1 MTFMKKPC
9 ASLLLLVALFVSSCG
24 SDSPKDNP
32 QPTNPIPANSA
43 AVKIDG
49 VSMEVDLSKS
59 VVNYHVGSR
68 FLGVAI
74 YARPFS
80 GDPLTPVL
88 RVSLSEFAG
97 MPGKITL
104 NANSASSL
112 GLGSITSDMFSSYD
126 CPTLD
131 RNFEVVAMDQ
141 VKQTISL
148 RFSGKVCGGSN
159 GTNQRVISEGQ
170 LNLPYRIL

>member
-1 MTFMKKPC
+1 MKKPC
-9 ASLLLLVALFVSSCG
+9 ALLLPLVALFGSSCG
-24 SDSPKDNP
+24 SDNSKDNP
-32 QPTNPIPANSA
+32 QPVNPIPANSV

-49 VSMEVDLSKS
+49 VPMEVDLSKT

-74 YARPFS
+74 YARYLT
-80 GDPLTPVL
+80 GNPLTPIL
-88 RVSLSEFAG
+88 RVSLSEFTG
-97 MPGKITL
+97 TPGKITL

-112 GLGSITSDMFSSYD
+112 GLGNTSDMFSSYD

-148 RFSGKVCGGSN
+148 RFSGKACGGSN
-159 GTNQRVISEGQ
+159 GSEQRVISEGQ
-170 LNLPYRIL
+170 LNLPYRTI